1 MCGIFVVPK
10 TINQN
15 KLDESFNQI
24 SRRGPDQSKKLVT
37 SKHLFM
43 FHRLSIMGISET
55 GMQPFVRGRN
65 ILVTNGEIYNYKKLL
80 DHMNPLELTSESDC
94 EVLLPLYEKFGVDMF
109 SMLDA
114 EFVTIIYDGEKDQII
129 AARDPIGIRPLF
141 FGYTEHGDIAFASEV
156 KSLIEITEKV
166 YPFPPGHYY
175 MNGVFTSYMD
185 IYPSTYS
192 EDDLPEILTNI
203 HDKLIDGVQK
213 RLQSDQPIGYLLSGG
228 LDSSLVC
235 AIAQKMQNKPIET
248 FAIGMDKDA
257 IDLKYAKIV
266 ADY

>member
-1 MCGIFVVPK
+1 
-10 TINQN
+10 
-15 KLDESFNQI
+15 
-24 SRRGPDQSKKLVT
+24 
-37 SKHLFM
+37 
-43 FHRLSIMGISET
+43 
-55 GMQPFVRGRN
+55 
-65 ILVTNGEIYNYKKLL
+65 NYKKLL

-94 EVLLPLYEKFGVDMF
+94 EVLLPLYEKYGVEMF

-203 HDKLIDGVQK
+203 HDKLIHGVQK

-266 ADY
+266 ADYIGSNHHEVIMTKDDVLSSLEEVIRVLETFDITTIRASIGMYLVAKYIHLN